1 MVCRLSRPALA
12 RVKHP
17 MQPVTPNA
25 AVQRVSLTLTT
36 ALSSIPVMLGGE
48 TIRGGIVACL
58 LAACLVGCASQPSSK
73 RTDPAPGRFE
83 TGGQSG
89 LESATALD
97 GGRQRKAPARGAGQ
111 VDDLW
116 HRIIVE
122 LRMTP
127 PSHQRIEAAI
137 ADLRR
142 NSDFVSTATTRA
154 GPYLYFIYQEIEKRR
169 LPFEIA
175 LVPIIESGY
184 APRATSPD
192 GAAGIWQ
199 LMAATGHRFG
209 LHQSRWFDG
218 RRDIVASTYAALD
231 YFEELSDRFYGDW
244 LLAFAAYNCGERTV
258 ERAIERNQRM
268 GRPTDFWSLELPRE
282 TELYVPKL
290 LALIEVLSH
299 PEAHGVTVAEIRYAP
314 YFDSVEVNGTLDLNR
329 VIEWS
334 GMSTK
339 EFEALNPG
347 FRTRY
352 SVNGTPSRVLVGK
365 EKAEAVAIAL
375 AALSDD
381 DRMAPRTYTVKSGET
396 LSHIAAETGATVA
409 ALKRANGMRTSR
421 IHAGQNILI
430 PVPGSITGGE
440 RSFDSESA
448 NTRVH
453 VIVRG
458 DTLWDLARL
467 YGTTSDALAAA
478 NDMHPDHT
486 LRPGRELRLPG
497 GTVKEPPGASVRH
510 YEVKKGDSLWTISR
524 RFKVSVAELKKWNG
538 LSGKRYL
545 KPGQRLVVYHPAPT
559 SVDARQEI
567 IRNL

>member
-1 MVCRLSRPALA
+1 
-12 RVKHP
+12 
-17 MQPVTPNA
+17 MQLVTPNG
-25 AVQRVSLTLTT
+25 AVQRESLTLNT
-36 ALSSIPVMLGGE
+36 ALPSIPVMSGSE
-48 TIRGGIVACL
+48 IIRGGIVACL
-58 LAACLVGCASQPSSK
+58 LATCLLGCASQSSSK
-73 RTDPAPGRFE
+73 RLDPAPGSLE
-83 TGGQSG
+83 TRGQLGPQSASALDSGGGQRKTPAG
-89 LESATALD
+89 LADHT
-97 GGRQRKAPARGAGQ
+97 
-111 VDDLW
+111 VDLW

-127 PSHQRIEAAI
+127 SKHQHIEAAV

-142 NSDFVSTATTRA
+142 NDDFVSAATKRA

-218 RRDIVASTYAALD
+218 RRDIVASTHAALD
-231 YFEELSDRFYGDW
+231 YLEELRDRFYGDW
-244 LLAFAAYNCGERTV
+244 LLAFAAYNSGERTV

-299 PEAHGVTVAEIRYAP
+299 PEAHGVTIAEIRHAP
-314 YFDSVEVNGTLDLNR
+314 YFDSVDVNGALDLNR

-334 GMSTK
+334 GMSAK
-339 EFEALNPG
+339 EFEALNSG

-352 SVNGTPSRVLVGK
+352 SVNGAPTRVLVRKGK
-365 EKAEAVAIAL
+365 TEAVAVAL

-381 DRMAPRTYTVKSGET
+381 DRMAPRTYTVESDET
-396 LSHIAAETGATVA
+396 LSHIAAKTGATVA
-409 ALKRANGMRTSR
+409 ALKRANGMRTNR

-430 PVPGSITGGE
+430 PVPGSITDGE
-440 RSFDSESA
+440 GTFDSEVA
-448 NTRVH
+448 NTAVY

-478 NDMHPDHT
+478 NDMHPDQT

-497 GTVKEPPGASVRH
+497 GIVNEPPGTLVLH

-524 RFKVSVAELKKWNG
+524 RFKVTVAELKQWNG

-545 KPGQRLVVYHPAPT
+545 KPGQRLVVYQPALAPAD
-559 SVDARQEI
+559 SHQDI
-567 IRNL
+567 